1 MISCRRSE
9 RNSVR
14 NLVKM
19 SRNVTSS
26 NKEKQTRKKQVTKR
40 MKLNNN
46 LNADHILQSS
56 CNGSRTPTYGLNR
69 LNDSFFDVPCEDL
82 AKRLL
87 GKILVRRIDDG
98 TVLKGRVV
106 ETECYPGGEDKA
118 SCSYNGRITET
129 IKAVYMKPGTA
140 FVYVTYGMY
149 HCINISSQ
157 GAGAAVLLRA
167 LEPLEGFEF
176 MQLERQK
183 RRKTTSAAATKRKE
197 LQVHDLCS
205 GPAKLCMSFSITK
218 SSCNERD
225 LAVWD
230 GMWIEEDDSKEE
242 ALHIVT
248 SHRIGID
255 SVGTEWALK
264 PFRFYLLG
272 NSSVSRRDEAR
283 EKAFRE

>member
-1 MISCRRSE
+1 
-9 RNSVR
+9 
-14 NLVKM
+14 LVKM

-157 GAGAAVLLRA
+157 G
-167 LEPLEGFEF
+167 
-176 MQLERQK
+176 
-183 RRKTTSAAATKRKE
+183 
-197 LQVHDLCS
+197 LCS
-205 GPAKLCMSFSITK
+205 YQNVCILLHSSNIKNESTPLKLCKYHTLLYDSYNKKHLIHDCNSVQQ
-218 SSCNERD
+218 SC
-225 LAVWD
+225 
-230 GMWIEEDDSKEE
+230 
-242 ALHIVT
+242 
-248 SHRIGID
+248 
-255 SVGTEWALK
+255 
-264 PFRFYLLG
+264 P
-272 NSSVSRRDEAR
+272 
-283 EKAFRE
+283 

>member
-1 MISCRRSE
+1 MISRRRSE
-9 RNSVR
+9 RISTR
-14 NLVKM
+14 SLVKI
-19 SRNVTSS
+19 SRSVTGS
-26 NKEKQTRKKQVTKR
+26 NKEKQRNKKQGPKR
-40 MKLNNN
+40 IKLNDN
-46 LNADHILQSS
+46 LNADKILQSS
-56 CNGSRTPTYGLNR
+56 INSSRTPTCGLNR
-69 LNDSFFDVPCEDL
+69 LKDSFYDVPCEDL

-87 GKILVRRIDDG
+87 GKILIRRINDG

-167 LEPLEGFEF
+167 LEPLQGLEF

-183 RRKTTSAAATKRKE
+183 GKRTTATSAVARKK
-197 LQVHDLCS
+197 LQAHDLCN

-218 SSCNERD
+218 SLCNEQD
-225 LAVWD
+225 LTVWD
-230 GMWIEEDDSKEE
+230 GMWIEEDESEEE

-255 SVGTEWALK
+255 SAGTEWALK

-272 NSSVSRRDEAR
+272 NSSKPHSLLTLL
-283 EKAFRE
+283 